1 MQNSMLADIDFS
13 DFPIFIFKVNHVF
26 VEEKDNPEEKV
37 VIDEGELDSIEIDGI
52 LNLDKLPGIVLII

>member
-1 MQNSMLADIDFS
+1 MQKSMFVDIDFS

-26 VEEKDNPEEKV
+26 VEEKDNPVEKV
-37 VIDEGELDSIEIDGI
+37 VINEGELDIIEIDSI

>member
-1 MQNSMLADIDFS
+1 MQNSMLADNDFS

-26 VEEKDNPEEKV
+26 VEEKDNPVEKV